1 MSKVHYFVVA
11 ASLDENGKPL
21 FVVDDELLGHL
32 PGSVWD
38 EDAQEWVGRGEIDEA
53 LDEQLANG
61 LAEQLGK

>member
-11 ASLDENGKPL
+11 ASLEENGKPL
-21 FVVDDELLGHL
+21 FVIDDELLGHL

-38 EDAQEWVGRGEIDEA
+38 EDTQEWVGRGEIDEA
-53 LDEQLANG
+53 IDEQLGRG